1 MRQMSRL
8 LRNLRQKI
16 MDSVRYNAHQGDKF
30 TMKLFFALT
39 CAFLCVCFCLPIAA
53 FAETSTEWV
62 RVTDDEVRLYANCE
76 NSKAIFLLQ
85 KSYYLHVLNEEN
97 GMYLVSVMQNE
108 KDFPQ
113 ICGYVWK
120 AEVEKCDEEPL
131 PPYYPTEKVTVNA
144 DSAQLRLSPVP
155 SAEIVL
161 TVTNTQTVSFY
172 GEISSYNQK
181 WYYVYY
187 GGKFGYVLANN
198 VTKPVIALHPTPL
211 ATEPVVAPPQIDDE
225 TETTENNGGVTEILL
240 ILFVIVLA
248 VGICLALFLPGNVKK
263 REIFDKD
270 I

>member
-1 MRQMSRL
+1 MKIFFTL
-8 LRNLRQKI
+8 LC
-16 MDSVRYNAHQGDKF
+16 
-30 TMKLFFALT
+30 ALV
-39 CAFLCVCFCLPIAA
+39 CVCFCFPTSA
-53 FAETSTEWV
+53 FAEYDCNWV
-62 RVTDDEVRLYANCE
+62 RVTEDEVRLYANCN
-76 NSKAIFLLQ
+76 NSKAVFILQ
-85 KSYYLHVLNEEN
+85 KSYYLQVLSEEN

-120 AEVEKCDEEPL
+120 AEVEKCSENPE
-131 PPYYPTEKVTVNA
+131 PPYYPTEKVTVST
-144 DSAQLRLSPVP
+144 DSAQLKLSPVP
-155 SAEIVL
+155 SAETVL

-172 GEISSYNQK
+172 GEITSYGQT

-187 GGKFGYVLANN
+187 GGKFGYVAANS

-211 ATEPVVAPPQIDDE
+211 VTEPVVAPPQTEPSEDD
-225 TETTENNGGVTEILL
+225 TPADSNTSGGITEILL
-240 ILFVIVLA
+240 IAFVVALA

>member
-1 MRQMSRL
+1 M
-8 LRNLRQKI
+8 KI
-16 MDSVRYNAHQGDKF
+16 
-30 TMKLFFALT
+30 FFALT
-39 CAFLCVCFCLPIAA
+39 CAFLCVWFCLPIAA

-85 KSYYLHVLNEEN
+85 KSYYLQVLNEEN

-120 AEVEKCDEEPL
+120 AEVERCEETPV
-131 PPYYPTEKVTVNA
+131 PPYYPTEKLIVNA
-144 DSAQLRLSPVP
+144 DSAQIRLSPVP
-155 SAEIVL
+155 SAEVLL

-172 GEISSYNQK
+172 GEITSYGEK

-187 GGKFGYVLANN
+187 GGKFGYVAANN
-198 VTKPVIALHPTPL
+198 LTKPVIALHPTPL
-211 ATEPVVAPPQIDDE
+211 ATEPVVAPPQIDNTEQPAE
-225 TETTENNGGVTEILL
+225 TNGGGITEILL
-240 ILFVIVLA
+240 ILFVVVLA